1 MSDKQSAS
9 TNLDGILDIGEDI
22 NSLNKDGITPLIDA
36 VIRNNEYAVEY
47 LLNRGADVNKKSKY
61 GTSPLDYAATP
72 EIVELLVRAGADTE
86 SRMNGQTPLIKAV
99 REGDTRIVNIL
110 LDAGANIEATVN
122 NIINFNNLSHDN
134 YNNFTPL
141 RIAVKDGNY
150 NMIKTLIRR
159 GANMF
164 FACERGF
171 YEIISRLIDLGIN
184 VNYRDLQG
192 RTALMITCMHADNR
206 NYIDIV
212 RLLLDKGANINIRD
226 NAGYDVFDYISSG
239 TEILS
244 DNVKPFDRIGSGF
257 RNEHIQEI
265 IDMLIDKINN
275 DVNTLEKMLRRKYD
289 RKPNAQL
296 NTTKRNISRNK
307 ELGKEEART
316 IALEFY
322 DPRNLSDLSILRQ
335 KHRDIAKSKMED
347 KSKES
352 HKSKEGGKSKSKR
365 RMTVRTK
372 R

>member
-1 MSDKQSAS
+1 MA
-9 TNLDGILDIGEDI
+9 
-22 NSLNKDGITPLIDA
+22 
-36 VIRNNEYAVEY
+36 
-47 LLNRGADVNKKSKY
+47 
-61 GTSPLDYAATP
+61 
-72 EIVELLVRAGADTE
+72 
-86 SRMNGQTPLIKAV
+86 
-99 REGDTRIVNIL
+99 
-110 LDAGANIEATVN
+110 
-122 NIINFNNLSHDN
+122 
-134 YNNFTPL
+134 
-141 RIAVKDGNY
+141 
-150 NMIKTLIRR
+150 KTLIRR

-164 FACERGF
+164 FACELGF

-239 TEILS
+239 TGILS
-244 DNVKPFDRIGSGF
+244 GNVKPFDIIGSGF
-257 RNEHIQEI
+257 RNEHTQEI

-275 DVNTLEKMLRRKYD
+275 DVNTLEKVLRR
-289 RKPNAQL
+289 RKPNAQS
-296 NTTKRNISRNK
+296 NTTKKNVSGNK
-307 ELGKEEART
+307 GLGKEEART
-316 IALEFY
+316 IALELY

>member
-22 NSLNKDGITPLIDA
+22 NSLNKNGITPLIVA

-86 SRMNGQTPLIKAV
+86 SRMNGQTPLIQAV
-99 REGDTRIVNIL
+99 YNWNTRIVNIL

-122 NIINFNNLSHDN
+122 GNSTNFNNLSHDN

-192 RTALMITCMHADNR
+192 RTALMITCMYADNR

-239 TEILS
+239 TGILS
-244 DNVKPFDRIGSGF
+244 GNVKPFDRIGSGF
-257 RNEHIQEI
+257 RNEHTQEI

-275 DVNTLEKMLRRKYD
+275 DVETMEKTLR
-289 RKPNAQL
+289 
-296 NTTKRNISRNK
+296 SRGLDK
-307 ELGKEEART
+307 FARHT
-316 IALEFY
+316 IAIDFF
-322 DPRNLSDLSILRQ
+322 DPRNLSDKADIRQ
-335 KHRDIAKSKMED
+335 KHRDNKSKSR
-347 KSKES
+347 SK
-352 HKSKEGGKSKSKR
+352 KGGKSKSKR
-365 RMTVRTK
+365 RMTLRTK